1 MKAKTIKKA
10 LDSVFTKFVN
20 SIEDE
25 NVKKLV
31 SKNSIITG
39 GSIVS
44 MLLNEPIN
52 DYDIYFTNRET
63 VVAVSKYYVNRF
75 IKQSDDEWDEKDLY
89 VDDSELD
96 RVKIFARSEGIAI
109 NKGVDS
115 ENKDIYEP
123 VCLTS
128 NAISLTNDIQ
138 LVIRFYGDAEEIHKN
153 YDYIHATN
161 YWTSSD
167 GNLVLPQAALESI
180 LTKDLIYSGSKYPLC
195 SIIRSK
201 KFIKRGWQI
210 SAGQYLKMALQ
221 LNELDL
227 HNVDVLEEQLMG
239 VDSAYFSILIGALKE
254 KKKKDGN
261 LDGIDNNYIFTLIE
275 NIFE

>member
-1 MKAKTIKKA
+1 MKAKTIKKV
-10 LDSVFTKFVN
+10 LNSVFNDFVD

-25 NVKKLV
+25 KVRKLV
-31 SKNSIITG
+31 ANNSIITG

-44 MLLNEPIN
+44 MLLNEPVN
-52 DYDIYFTNRET
+52 DYDIYFTNKET
-63 VVAVSKYYVNRF
+63 VVAVAKYYVERF
-75 IKQSDDEWDEKDLY
+75 IKQSCDEWSSKDLY
-89 VDDSELD
+89 VIEDND
-96 RVKIFARSEGIAI
+96 RVEIFARSVGIAI
-109 NKGVDS
+109 DKGVDS
-115 ENKDIYEP
+115 ENKNIYEP

-153 YDYIHATN
+153 YDYIHATS
-161 YWTSSD
+161 YWTSND
-167 GNLVLPQAALESI
+167 GRLVLPQEALEAI

-227 HNVDVLEEQLMG
+227 HDVNVLEEQLTG
-239 VDSAYFSILIGALKE
+239 VDSAYFSILISALRE
-254 KKKKDGN
+254 KKNKEGS
-261 LDGIDNNYIFTLIE
+261 LDGVDNNYIFTLIE
-275 NIFE
+275 SIFE